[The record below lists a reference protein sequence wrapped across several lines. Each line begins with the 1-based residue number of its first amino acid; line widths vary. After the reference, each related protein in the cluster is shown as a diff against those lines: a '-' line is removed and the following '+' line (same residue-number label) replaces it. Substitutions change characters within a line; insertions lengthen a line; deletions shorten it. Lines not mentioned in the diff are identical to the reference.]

1 MIDNNMTKTRASV
14 RVLRQRAG
22 GWCEPVQERIFPLS
36 ESVMKVT
43 GSYPV
48 SYVREVMP
56 DHSAW
61 QDGWQ
66 RGRICLSS
74 QCFVHMGGQGDTGR
88 EAFLCT
94 RGGRHMVL
102 SQSAPA
108 KKAGKICRPCL
119 ITGLCRGYCHGSSE
133 RAARPAGKIA
143 LPDREDSRRSL
154 TPAVCPQ
161 RRYIIESGFNNQ
173 RTGRKTK

>member
-1 MIDNNMTKTRASV
+1 MSCIQIVTGKVFTNRKTKCMIDNSMTKTKASV

-48 SYVREVMP
+48 SYVREVVP

-74 QCFVHMGGQGDTGR
+74 QCFVHMGGPDHRAVWHGRIGRGTGR

-94 RGGRHMVL
+94 RGGTACAAFAVGPGEKQGRSAVPVC
-102 SQSAPA
+102 SQVH
-108 KKAGKICRPCL
+108 AGDIVTEAVRGPR
-119 ITGLCRGYCHGSSE
+119 GL
-133 RAARPAGKIA
+133 
-143 LPDREDSRRSL
+143 
-154 TPAVCPQ
+154 Q
-161 RRYIIESGFNNQ
+161 
-173 RTGRKTK
+173 GR